1 MAAASLGR
9 IIIRSAKRAWKHRRT
24 IGKVGSTILT
34 AGTAV
39 IEKGGPILEGTKDI
53 LRGYKFCRED
63 EKHIVDNPL
72 AENKWVIARKGERC
86 RICTRKTDRSGN
98 PIPGTER
105 RPKSGRTEV
114 DPVERR
120 SCTGMRRMALDVRKS
135 SVSVTSTRAARRRRR
150 LAPKSAVCINNS
162 GYPASL
168 ELHKIYRVVS
178 DEEAMRQGDLRIVD
192 ESGDDYLY
200 PAAWFV
206 PLGLP
211 PRVRGS
217 LLRSR

>member
-34 AGTAV
+34 AGTVV

-105 RPKSGRTEV
+105 RPKSGGPRWIQSKGGV
-114 DPVERR
+114 
-120 SCTGMRRMALDVRKS
+120 ALV
-135 SVSVTSTRAARRRRR
+135 
-150 LAPKSAVCINNS
+150 
-162 GYPASL
+162 
-168 ELHKIYRVVS
+168 
-178 DEEAMRQGDLRIVD
+178 
-192 ESGDDYLY
+192 
-200 PAAWFV
+200 
-206 PLGLP
+206 
-211 PRVRGS
+211 
-217 LLRSR
+217 

>member
-1 MAAASLGR
+1 
-9 IIIRSAKRAWKHRRT
+9 
-24 IGKVGSTILT
+24 
-34 AGTAV
+34 
-39 IEKGGPILEGTKDI
+39 
-53 LRGYKFCRED
+53 
-63 EKHIVDNPL
+63 
-72 AENKWVIARKGERC
+72 
-86 RICTRKTDRSGN
+86 
-98 PIPGTER
+98 
-105 RPKSGRTEV
+105 
-114 DPVERR
+114 
-120 SCTGMRRMALDVRKS
+120 MRRMALDVRKS